1 MKNFERLLITI
12 LVAVTPLSSF
22 AQIFGIKAG
31 FNLSNMVIKYN
42 DQIISQDLKMNPGFN
57 VGGTAEFPVSEWLS
71 IESELLLS
79 TKGYKMS
86 MEESYEGSSFK
97 YERKLNLLYLNIP
110 AKARAKVNVG
120 KVNIYGEAGPYFGI
134 GISGKEIS
142 TDTYNG
148 EETTVNE
155 KIEWGTNS
163 ETDLLRR
170 SDFGLSFGAGVQ
182 VKAFQF
188 GFNYDLG
195 LSNIMPESID
205 NGKIMNRVLGISLGY
220 RFGRE

>member
-1 MKNFERLLITI
+1 MKNFERLLIAV
-12 LVAVTPLSSF
+12 LVVTMPFFSF

-31 FNLSNMVIKYN
+31 LNLSNMVMKYN
-42 DQIISQDLKMNPGFN
+42 DQIISQDFKMNPGFN
-57 VGGTAEFPVSEWLS
+57 LGGTAEFPISEWFS

-86 MEESYEGSSFK
+86 MEESYDGASFK

-110 AKARAKVNVG
+110 AKAKAKVNVG
-120 KVNIYGEAGPYFGI
+120 KVNIYSEAGLYFGI

-155 KIEWGTNS
+155 KMKWGTNS

-170 SDFGLSFGAGVQ
+170 SDFGLTFGAGVE
-182 VKAFQF
+182 VSAFQF

-195 LSNIMPESID
+195 LSNILPKSID
-205 NGKIMNRVLGISLGY
+205 DGKIMNRVLGISMGY
-220 RFGRE
+220 RFGRD